1 MGLNAYPCP
10 IEEELHRSTCGWIW
24 VNRRAVSLQQ
34 DIRNA
39 ELPPEQSIGKLPF
52 FGVAALAIISVLFGG
67 VVGLLMVGAMWWIS
81 SRRWVR
87 DDPLS
92 HGISEQDS
100 SRLGG
105 FIVAAGYVVF
115 ALLSSNQ
122 FSSSNELEQ
131 GFVSP
136 LVTPPSL
143 VLWGLIAMVG
153 MWDDFVS
160 NISASG
166 RLALVS
172 ILSLLWVMITPGTVQ
187 LEAFAWLPAPLAH
200 EAVLAV
206 ACAFIITAF
215 VNAGN
220 MADGAN
226 GLLSGICLAFF
237 AFTFFEVSSQSLYAI
252 IMALSIFIIFNVSTG
267 KIFLGD
273 FGSYGLSSGVAMTAL
288 VLYGTGEYTMWLLA
302 SIVSYPC
309 IELVRVFA
317 QRAARKVSPM
327 QAGDD
332 HLHNFLY
339 RVCRQAGLGRV
350 AANSLTGCTIAAVS
364 AGVPSVIALTG
375 VLERGDTAAWLG
387 YFVCYILLHVVAC
400 RLLKVTAERTA
411 S

>member
-1 MGLNAYPCP
+1 M
-10 IEEELHRSTCGWIW
+10 
-24 VNRRAVSLQQ
+24 SLQQ
-34 DIRNA
+34 DIRNVEPA
-39 ELPPEQSIGKLPF
+39 PSIAKLPLV
-52 FGVAALAIISVLFGG
+52 GAVALAIVSGLFGG
-67 VVGLLMVGAMWWIS
+67 VVGLLMVGVMWWIS
-81 SRRWVR
+81 SNPWVR
-87 DDPLS
+87 DDPDS

-105 FIVAAGYVVF
+105 FIIAVGFIVF
-115 ALLSSNQ
+115 ALLSSYQ
-122 FSSSNELEQ
+122 FLPSNELSQ

-136 LVTPPSL
+136 LVSPQSL

-160 NISASG
+160 NITASG

-172 ILSLLWVMITPGTVQ
+172 IFSLLWVVITPGALQ
-187 LEAFAWLPAPLAH
+187 LEAFAWLPGPLAN
-200 EAVLAV
+200 EAVLAI

-237 AFTFFEVSSQSLYAI
+237 VFTFFEVSSQNIFAI
-252 IMALSIFIIFNVSTG
+252 IMALTIFIFFNVATG

-309 IELVRVFA
+309 VELVRVFA
-317 QRAARKVSPM
+317 ARAARNVSPM
-327 QAGDD
+327 QAGND
-332 HLHNFLY
+332 HTHNYLY
-339 RVCRQAGLGRV
+339 RVCRRLGLGRV
-350 AANSLTGCTIAAVS
+350 AANSLTGCAIATLSAV
-364 AGVPSVIALTG
+364 VPSVIALTG
-375 VLERGDTAAWLG
+375 VLGRGDTTAWLG
-387 YFVCYILLHVVAC
+387 YFICYIIFHLAAS
-400 RLLKVTAERTA
+400 RLLKVVTEQP
-411 S
+411 SG